1 MYTIL
6 AGLLLQQFDFIHQL
20 SPEFLSLLQDRRT
33 HSLGKRF
40 HVSHACREVVEKVL
54 GEKNQVKACS
64 LREITLPQAGVLS
77 LK

>member
-54 GEKNQVKACS
+54 GEKNQVKS
-64 LREITLPQAGVLS
+64 LLFKRDHTPTS
-77 LK
+77 RSFKP